1 MQPHPPLETIAQR
14 LAEQLRCEQED
25 LCLPILQ
32 QVSRGK
38 FLTKAELGA
47 ELQLDQDELERR
59 LMQLPDTE
67 FDQQGNILGWGVT
80 LVPTSHRFQI
90 RGTPLFTWC
99 AFDTVLFPLSL
110 GAPAHVQST
119 CPVTGHPIK
128 FMVTPEGDFYI
139 CYKNPDSQYHR
150 FLGLSYPTLEDA
162 ERGLR
167 DKLISREE
175 FEQIRAAIAEKKCPP
190 WKTALGGEVGLHGP
204 CPNQTWTHGC
214 VAMSVEHIE
223 RLYELLEL
231 SDEVTILP

>member
-99 AFDTVLFPLSL
+99 AFDTVLFPPSL

-128 FMVTPEGDFYI
+128 FVVTPEGNVQDLH
-139 CYKNPDSQYHR
+139 PAGSV
-150 FLGLSYPTLEDA
+150 LSLIIPAERRDCVRATFCQHSLFFESEQAASIWLTAHPEAVVLSIEDA
-162 ERGLR
+162 AFVGRLVAETRFTKLLR
-167 DKLISREE
+167 YDPQGRN
-175 FEQIRAAIAEKKCPP
+175 RA
-190 WKTALGGEVGLHGP
+190 V
-204 CPNQTWTHGC
+204 
-214 VAMSVEHIE
+214 M
-223 RLYELLEL
+223 
-231 SDEVTILP
+231 